1 MVIQVPKGTKDI
13 LPGEIFKWQ
22 YIEKIIYDIC
32 KTFNFQQIRTPVFE
46 YTELYQRGVGDSTD
60 IVQKEMYT
68 FTDKGGRSITLR
80 PEGTAGVVRSFIEN
94 GMSSLP
100 MPVKLF
106 YFITCYRYEK
116 SQKGRYREH
125 NQFGIEMFGA
135 SGYKADAEVISLA
148 AAIFAK
154 LEILDKLKLSINS
167 IGCPNCRPEFMR
179 NFKEFM
185 ELKKDQLCET
195 CQDRLEKNPMRILDC
210 KSPVCNSLTKG
221 APIMIDYLCE
231 DCDEHF
237 EGLKNLLKSNGLD
250 FSIDTGIVRGQDYY
264 SKTVFEFVFEEWK
277 TQNVICGGGRYDGL
291 VEICGGS
298 PTPATG
304 FGMGIERMIMCM
316 EDCKVDF
323 PPAPQIDIYIAGI
336 NQESE
341 SKIIEIVSGLR
352 KAEKSA
358 EYDFV
363 DRSLKNQMRFANKIG
378 ARYTTVIGE
387 DELEKGTCSL
397 KDMSSGEVNE
407 IKIDEIAQYC

>member
-1 MVIQVPKGTKDI
+1 
-13 LPGEIFKWQ
+13 
-22 YIEKIIYDIC
+22 
-32 KTFNFQQIRTPVFE
+32 
-46 YTELYQRGVGDSTD
+46 
-60 IVQKEMYT
+60 
-68 FTDKGGRSITLR
+68 
-80 PEGTAGVVRSFIEN
+80 
-94 GMSSLP
+94 
-100 MPVKLF
+100 
-106 YFITCYRYEK
+106 
-116 SQKGRYREH
+116 
-125 NQFGIEMFGA
+125 
-135 SGYKADAEVISLA
+135 
-148 AAIFAK
+148 
-154 LEILDKLKLSINS
+154 
-167 IGCPNCRPEFMR
+167 MR